1 MPTYEYECRSC
12 GSGFEVFQSMSDA
25 TLTVCPSCGKDVRRK
40 IHGGTAI
47 IFKGSGF
54 YKNDSRKAGSGSGGD
69 SSGGDSSSGTP
80 SPKAEPAA
88 TASAG
93 ASASG
98 ATAPA
103 ATTPAAATGG
113 PSKKDSA

>member
-25 TLTVCPSCGKDVRRK
+25 PLTVCPSCGKDVRRK
-40 IHGGTAI
+40 IQGGTGI

-54 YKNDSRKAGSGSGGD
+54 YKNDSRKAGSASGGE
-69 SSGGDSSSGTP
+69 SSSGD
-80 SPKAEPAA
+80 SASKSDSASKAAPAA
-88 TASAG
+88 
-93 ASASG
+93 ASASSSSP
-98 ATAPA
+98 APA
-103 ATTPAAATGG
+103 AAVSGG